1 MATRLKEADVVVVG
15 LGAAGGTAVWPLAQ
29 SGMDIVGIEA
39 GPRVTEKDYPFDE
52 IRNDIRDWMGR
63 FKANREVPTTRL
75 NSTQT
80 ATRPLG
86 ATGPM
91 MNAVGGTSIHWMTQS
106 WRYLP
111 WNFKTRS
118 ETIKRYG
125 ASAIPAGSTMTD
137 WPFDY
142 NELEPWYDKVEYRHG
157 VSGQAG
163 NVKGKIN
170 KKGNIFEGPRKRPYP
185 LPPLRRSG
193 WNELTFDAA
202 KKIGV
207 KPYPGPTG
215 IRSHAYDG
223 FAGCTYCG
231 FCGWTGCWTGAKAS
245 TNLHYIP
252 QAEKTGNLK
261 VVSMARVT
269 EVNVDK
275 DGRASGVTYLK
286 GGKEY
291 FQPAKVV
298 MLATYMYEN
307 VRLML
312 LSKSKAYPNGLSNNN
327 GQVGKHYMGHG
338 LASASVMGVFPGRRL
353 NLYSGTIGQYT
364 AIDDWDADNFDHTG
378 MGFIAGGMAS
388 ATMESKP
395 IGTAN
400 TIPPNVPRWGSG
412 YKAWL
417 AANADSVG
425 HARGPDGDA
434 LLRGQLRRPRSG
446 GQGRSRPAGA
456 ADHVR
461 PQGQRDQ
468 VRALD
473 AGPAEGLDDGRRR
486 AEHLDVSARR
496 LLAQHARLRRR
507 AHGARRRQLGREPL
521 ADLARG
527 AQSRRARRRHVPD
540 DDRAQPDRDDPGDVL
555 ARGRPRRQA
564 LQVAGGVTWSSGS
577 IAILGWSQSPRRR
590 CARRLRLG
598 EASACSAARGSRRGP
613 TPTA

>member
-29 SGMDIVGIEA
+29 AGMNVVGLEA
-39 GPRVTEKDYPFDE
+39 GPRVNVKDYPFDE

-75 NSTQT
+75 DSSQQ

-111 WNFKTRS
+111 WNFKTLS

-125 ASAIPAGSTMTD
+125 ASAIPAGSTVAD

-142 NELEPWYDKVEYRHG
+142 HDLEPWYDKVEYRHG

-170 KKGNIFEGPRKRPYP
+170 HKGNIFEGPRSRGYA

-193 WNELTFDAA
+193 WNKLTHDAA
-202 KKIGV
+202 KQIGAR
-207 KPYPGPTG
+207 PYPGPTG
-215 IRSHAYDG
+215 IRSRAYHG

-245 TNLHYIP
+245 TNLHFIP
-252 QAEKTGNLK
+252 QAEKTGHLK
-261 VVSMARVT
+261 VVTMARVT
-269 EVNVDK
+269 EVNVDGNGK
-275 DGRASGVTYLK
+275 ATGVTYLK
-286 GGKEY
+286 GNTTF

-298 MLATYMYEN
+298 MLAGYMYEN

-312 LSKSKAYPNGLSNNN
+312 LSKSKAYPNGLSNNH

-400 TIPPNVPRWGSG
+400 TTPPGVPRWGSG
-412 YKAWL
+412 YKSWL

-425 HARGPDGDA
+425 TLAAQMETLSYEDNYVDLDPVVKDDLGRPV
-434 LLRGQLRRPRSG
+434 LRITFNLKDNEIKSSLWMQQRLKDWMTATG
-446 GQGRSRPAGA
+446 GQSIWTYPPAPYSPNTHAFGGARAGHDPATSVVDRWQISHETPNLVVLGGAVFPTSTGRNPTETIQATSWRA
-456 ADHVR
+456 ADHV
-461 PQGQRDQ
+461 
-468 VRALD
+468 AKHFKSL
-473 AGPAEGLDDGRRR
+473 
-486 AEHLDVSARR
+486 
-496 LLAQHARLRRR
+496 
-507 AHGARRRQLGREPL
+507 
-521 ADLARG
+521 
-527 AQSRRARRRHVPD
+527 
-540 DDRAQPDRDDPGDVL
+540 
-555 ARGRPRRQA
+555 
-564 LQVAGGVTWSSGS
+564 VA
-577 IAILGWSQSPRRR
+577 
-590 CARRLRLG
+590 
-598 EASACSAARGSRRGP
+598 
-613 TPTA
+613 

>member
-125 ASAIPAGSTMTD
+125 ASAIPAGSTVTD

-170 KKGNIFEGPRKRPYP
+170 QKGNIFEGPRKRPYP

-215 IRSHAYDG
+215 IRSHGYDG

-298 MLATYMYEN
+298 MLSTYMYEN

-312 LSKSKAYPNGLSNNN
+312 LSKSKAYPNGLSNNQ

-364 AIDDWDADNFDHTG
+364 AIDDWDADNFDHTWTG
-378 MGFIAGGMAS
+378 LHRRRHGERDHGVQADRDRQHHPAQRAALGLGLQGLAGRQCRLG
-388 ATMESKP
+388 
-395 IGTAN
+395 
-400 TIPPNVPRWGSG
+400 
-412 YKAWL
+412 
-417 AANADSVG
+417 G

-434 LLRGQLRRPRSG
+434 LLRGQLPRSRSRR
-446 GQGRSRPAGA
+446 QGRSRPAGA

-461 PQGQRDQ
+461 PQGQRGQ
-468 VRALD
+468 VGALD
-473 AGPAEGLDDGRRR
+473 AGAAEGLDEGRRR
-486 AEHLDVSARR
+486 AEHLDVSAAPCTRP
-496 LLAQHARLRRR
+496 ARTR
-507 AHGARRRQLGREPL
+507 
-521 ADLARG
+521 
-527 AQSRRARRRHVPD
+527 
-540 DDRAQPDRDDPGDVL
+540 
-555 ARGRPRRQA
+555 
-564 LQVAGGVTWSSGS
+564 
-577 IAILGWSQSPRRR
+577 
-590 CARRLRLG
+590 
-598 EASACSAARGSRRGP
+598 SAAPAWATTR
-613 TPTA
+613 TARS